1 MLLKVITTVL
11 SPARRSSIIERSF
24 SGFSNTKRLS
34 QGSTQRSNRG
44 GGGGGG
50 GNFEAGAGGGP
61 RRRGGAP
68 SGDDAGGG
76 GGEKGRGSQRGFSR
90 NPTQGDFKRQ
100 GRPYLDPKATR
111 HLEAVRSDP
120 NNSPWGGM
128 VDIIEHSAYCD
139 GQREEDD
146 DGFFFDNTRPEYD
159 SDCDGDPFSN
169 GYLTEDE
176 YELPESYKPSPYIPG
191 RIMDQ
196 MFFLHTRNPQQW
208 PLARLSSH
216 FGVSPERASAM
227 INLKSTE
234 GIHKAAG
241 MYDERLDQ
249 QMEDLYRSRFGSRR
263 HSELESGGKKG
274 DLGVKYD
281 ILQDDQTPEDA
292 LPVRKMRSSAGGLRI
307 GHALARISPPPL
319 EGRVH
324 GVKLF
329 FRDISGSKTDDSK
342 RNPILASDYDGS
354 VRYASNMET
363 LYRSWGKRRWM
374 MKTASK
380 GSKLGYPF
388 SDKEANKGPSTFKI
402 AP

>member
-1 MLLKVITTVL
+1 MLLKVITSIL
-11 SPARRSSIIERSF
+11 SPARQSSLF
-24 SGFSNTKRLS
+24 SRVYSTTKKLN
-34 QGSTQRSNRG
+34 QGRG
-44 GGGGGG
+44 GPSRSGRGGSSG
-50 GNFEAGAGGGP
+50 GNFEGGASNT
-61 RRRGGAP
+61 RRRGP
-68 SGDDAGGG
+68 SGASGNDEIGGGG
-76 GGEKGRGSQRGFSR
+76 GGEKGRGSSRGFSR

-120 NNSPWGGM
+120 NNTPWGGM

-176 YELPESYKPSPYIPG
+176 YELPESYKPAPYIPG

-196 MFFLHTRNPQQW
+196 LYFLHMRSPQQW

-216 FGVSPERASAM
+216 FGISPERASAM

-234 GIHKAAG
+234 GIHKSAG

-263 HSELESGGKKG
+263 HSEIESIGRKG

-281 ILQDDQTPEDA
+281 ILQDDQTPDDA
-292 LPVRKMRSSAGGLRI
+292 MPVRKMRSSAGGLRV
-307 GHALARISPPPL
+307 GHSLSKIPPPPL

-342 RNPILASDYDGS
+342 RNPVLTSDYDGS
-354 VRYASNMET
+354 VRYASNIET
-363 LYRSWGKRRWM
+363 LYRSWGRRRWM
-374 MKTASK
+374 VKDVNK
-380 GSKLGYPF
+380 NSKLGYPF
-388 SDKEANKGPSTFKI
+388 ADKDTNKGPSTFKI